1 MLKCTARCPLV
12 MTSCKERDT
21 TFINVYTNR
30 APREYEKFSRKWPTN
45 RWFDRPKLLSDSGKW
60 RDNDSRGCWTDKKN
74 DAPTRLFF
82 EKSLSLSLLPG
93 PFRVVCSQNAPH
105 TSMRVCHGV
114 MYLPSRYF
122 FPLLCFFFNEK
133 SAQTGYLPV
142 KLFYLLR
149 ARNEEGRKESALGD
163 IERNSRPN
171 KILLLYLLTVTPLWV
186 ISRIVHPGASKRSS
200 PTISRQWKRGIRV
213 RERR

>member
-1 MLKCTARCPLV
+1 MHGKVSAGDDVLQRAWYN
-12 MTSCKERDT
+12 
-21 TFINVYTNR
+21 IYNVYTNR

-45 RWFDRPKLLSDSGKW
+45 RWFDRSKLLSDWGKW
-60 RDNDSRGCWTDKKN
+60 RDNDLRGCWTDKKN

-82 EKSLSLSLLPG
+82 EKSLSLSLSLSCPVH
-93 PFRVVCSQNAPH
+93 F
-105 TSMRVCHGV
+105 TSCKMHHIRQCACATVSCTCHRAGI
-114 MYLPSRYF
+114 F
-122 FPLLCFFFNEK
+122 FSLLCFFFNEK

-142 KLFYLLR
+142 KLLYLLR